1 MTHEFK
7 TPLSSILLA
16 SSFLNKQDL
25 IKKDKKLEKYTEI
38 IINQSKK
45 LNSHIEQILTLAKTC
60 LESEEQKNKKTG
72 MNILGWLLREEK
84 FSKNTERIN
93 QIIKKVL

>member
-1 MTHEFK
+1 LRNEKNTTGQFK
-7 TPLSSILLA
+7 FLEAGKKCDSSK
-16 SSFLNKQDL
+16 SD
-25 IKKDKKLEKYTEI
+25 
-38 IINQSKK
+38 
-45 LNSHIEQILTLAKTC
+45 EQILTLAKTC